1 MKVTGKITKTEC
13 LLLVMT
19 AVFLCVLAGLYLQR
33 PEPVEERGY
42 TMITTRE
49 TDETVTPEPSPPV
62 DVNTAGLAELETLDG
77 IGPVLA
83 QRIVEYREQNNGFY
97 DTYELVEVSG
107 IGDKTYAKLE
117 PYVYV

>member
-1 MKVTGKITKTEC
+1 M
-13 LLLVMT
+13 
-19 AVFLCVLAGLYLQR
+19 
-33 PEPVEERGY
+33 
-42 TMITTRE
+42 
-49 TDETVTPEPSPPV
+49 
-62 DVNTAGLAELETLDG
+62 
-77 IGPVLA
+77 LA